1 MLPPHTLHTTM
12 VPPPPMQ
19 TPTMSYIHTEAVLL
33 NIPEEYH
40 YLRPSQSIMSSGT
53 QPKFLYKASTR
64 NSQLNAKDQ
73 YAVHAN
79 QHSSNAEQETNHT
92 FRPSCWPLGRKDS
105 CVLQV
110 GQQIV
115 DLKDD
120 FEVSV
125 DPHGKVTCSH
135 RAQRNP
141 TLVGTIATTLGND
154 EKNKQTEAERTR
166 MGGDETQMFAG
177 TDEQSRVN

>member
-1 MLPPHTLHTTM
+1 M
-12 VPPPPMQ
+12 
-19 TPTMSYIHTEAVLL
+19 
-33 NIPEEYH
+33 
-40 YLRPSQSIMSSGT
+40 
-53 QPKFLYKASTR
+53 
-64 NSQLNAKDQ
+64 
-73 YAVHAN
+73 
-79 QHSSNAEQETNHT
+79 
-92 FRPSCWPLGRKDS
+92 
-105 CVLQV
+105 
-110 GQQIV
+110 
-115 DLKDD
+115 KDD